1 MRTNHIGSIPTAPV
15 PIGRS
20 AAITAAKTARSAIDF
35 VSNLLLLTLAKRS
48 NSAHGTAKAKS
59 HCGRACGVEIR
70 KGHTKP
76 SALIALVATSA
87 GRANPRNE
95 NAAGVRFMVAALT
108 PAQHRKR

>member
-1 MRTNHIGSIPTAPV
+1 M

-48 NSAHGTAKAKS
+48 NNAEGTAKAKS

-70 KGHTKP
+70 KGHTNP